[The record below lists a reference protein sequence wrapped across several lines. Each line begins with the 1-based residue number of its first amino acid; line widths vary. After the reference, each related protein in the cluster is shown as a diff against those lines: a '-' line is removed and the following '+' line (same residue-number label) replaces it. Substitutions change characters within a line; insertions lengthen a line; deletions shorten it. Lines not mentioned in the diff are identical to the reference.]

1 MNDKY
6 LTQAQNM
13 AKSSIYDDA
22 VYLGEWN
29 NYRVYEPIFNDDVE
43 RCIGFPSF
51 ILAKPGEVRWNFD
64 WEESSA
70 IMSALYPPTN
80 EDEDDE

>member
-1 MNDKY
+1 MTDKY
-6 LTQAQNM
+6 LAQVKNLV
-13 AKSSIYDDA
+13 KSSIYDDA

-29 NYRVYEPIFNDDVE
+29 GYRVYEPIFNDDIE

-51 ILAKPGEVRWNFD
+51 ILATAGEVRWNSD

-70 IMSALYPPTN
+70 IMSALYPPTD
-80 EDEDDE
+80 EEEDDE